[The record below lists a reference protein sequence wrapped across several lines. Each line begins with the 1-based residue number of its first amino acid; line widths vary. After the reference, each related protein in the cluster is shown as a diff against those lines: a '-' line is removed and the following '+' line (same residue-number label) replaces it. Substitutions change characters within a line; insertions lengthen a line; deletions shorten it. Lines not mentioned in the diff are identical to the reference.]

1 MGRSSP
7 LIPHNLTPH
16 LPPKKRPVVT
26 LTQLLDSRDARRDRQ
41 QTLLADWPGRT
52 LVVLTVILPGNE
64 KRTDAS
70 LLIAREACRALTARL
85 GDTVHHHETH
95 DLATGFEGY
104 WLTTLGLDEAKRL
117 AIALEDAHPLG
128 RLFDIDIINPQGIPL
143 SRQHL
148 GMAPRRCLLCG
159 HEARYCMRNRTH
171 TREELL
177 ARIAQIVA
185 DYVG

>member
-1 MGRSSP
+1 MSS
-7 LIPHNLTPH
+7 LAEILAA
-16 LPPKKRPVVT
+16 
-26 LTQLLDSRDARRDRQ
+26 RDARRNRQ
-41 QTLLADWPGRT
+41 LELLAEYPGKA
-52 LVVLTVILPGNE
+52 LVVLTVVLPGSV
-64 KRTDAS
+64 KRNAQS

-128 RLFDIDIINPQGIPL
+128 RLFDIDIINPQGVPL

-148 GMAPRRCLLCG
+148 GMAPRRCLLCS
-159 HEARYCMRNRTH
+159 HEARYCMHNRTH